1 MAQHKSLFEISTK
14 SVKCIITTDEHKL
27 AKETELLKKN
37 PKEDP
42 IEEVYEAIRKSIRT
56 LRFKL
61 EEKCKL
67 EDIPVESIILTGVF
81 AEGDTAD
88 SIKNALKKNYENA
101 TVRPL
106 STKEQLEYSYYSF
119 IDEEKKR
126 KGESK
131 TDDIFIEITDD
142 AMLLGLARKGEIYEF
157 HEAQLG
163 IGRLRKCFDNN
174 AKENDLTK
182 RYNELSL
189 TFSNVC
195 KKEFDTLKWKPA
207 EGARLIFAG
216 GSTKALAGGQDA
228 GKMIQGKVFA
238 WDTLQEKVEKRL
250 KLDTETFRTKPD
262 LFLSNHYSKMLSGVL
277 SSIYVKALMEHF
289 DLQTA
294 IFSGFGTIDSYYY
307 RVAMGKTRHFRF
319 PELFKALKAHQNV
332 FLCGPAGSGKTTAA
346 IQCSYKLKFKDD
358 QQQRFYFT
366 GAISNEY
373 KLLGY
378 MDANGRYVST
388 EFRKAYEN
396 GGVFL
401 FDEVDASFP
410 QPLLAFNA
418 ALSGDQMDFPDGPV
432 RKHKD
437 FYCIAT
443 ANTYGSGASRQYV
456 GRNQLDAAFLDR
468 FVFIDWPYDE
478 ELEKN
483 MTDNAEWA
491 EFVQKVRHAI
501 NKLGFGKMGVRH
513 IVSPRAT
520 ENGAALLE
528 AGIDRR
534 RVEEMAIWKGLER
547 ETVQM
552 IINNMD

>member
-1 MAQHKSLFEISTK
+1 MAQKGLIEISSK
-14 SVKCIITTDEHKL
+14 SIKYISRINGKL
-27 AKETELLKKN
+27 DKHTELLKVYPDDCYMEDVYSGIKRMVAKIIHTNKN
-37 PKEDP
+37 
-42 IEEVYEAIRKSIRT
+42 ISFRS
-56 LRFKL
+56 
-61 EEKCKL
+61 C
-67 EDIPVESIILTGVF
+67 ILTGKY
-81 AEGDTAD
+81 A
-88 SIKNALKKNYENA
+88 KQ
-101 TVRPL
+101 PL
-106 STKEQLEYSYYSF
+106 SDFIIESFKEKFSDIAVKALTSKEQLDYSYHSF
-119 IDEEKKR
+119 IDEEKR
-126 KGESK
+126 RSTHPA
-131 TDDIFIEITDD
+131 TDDIFVEISEQTILVGLYRNGDNVNFEEINMGLNALRDYFNDICTGD
-142 AMLLGLARKGEIYEF
+142 AANRYQSVWERFKYECSEEL
-157 HEAQLG
+157 EA
-163 IGRLRKCFDNN
+163 IN
-174 AKENDLTK
+174 
-182 RYNELSL
+182 LS
-189 TFSNVC
+189 
-195 KKEFDTLKWKPA
+195 PA
-207 EGARLIFAG
+207 GNFRVILSGGAVK
-216 GSTKALAGGQDA
+216 SLAGGQAA
-228 GKMIQGKVFA
+228 GKNLQGKTHTYDEFSH
-238 WDTLQEKVEKRL
+238 KVET
-250 KLDTETFRTKPD
+250 KLNNYSVKFSDNPEAMWEKCHYTKMM
-262 LFLSNHYSKMLSGVL
+262 YGVL
-277 SSIYVKALMEHF
+277 ASIYVKAIMERF
-289 DLQTA
+289 AVESVSL
-294 IFSGFGTIDSYYY
+294 SGFGTIDSYYQ
-307 RVAMGKTRHFRF
+307 RVTEGKTRHFRF
-319 PELFKALKAHQNV
+319 QELLKALKAHQNV

-346 IQCSYKLKFKDD
+346 RQCSYKLKFKDD

-418 ALSGDQMDFPDGPV
+418 ALSGDQMDFPDGTV
-432 RKHKD
+432 KKHKD

-478 ELEKN
+478 NLEKN

-501 NKLGFGKMGVRH
+501 DKLGFGKMGVRH

-552 IINNMD
+552 IKNNMD

>member
-1 MAQHKSLFEISTK
+1 MTQKGLIEIGSKSIKYISRINGKLDKHTK
-14 SVKCIITTDEHKL
+14 
-27 AKETELLKKN
+27 LLKVY
-37 PKEDP
+37 PEDCSKED
-42 IEEVYEAIRKSIRT
+42 VYSGIKRMVAKIIHANKNIS
-56 LRFKL
+56 FHS
-61 EEKCKL
+61 C
-67 EDIPVESIILTGVF
+67 ILTG
-81 AEGDTAD
+81 
-88 SIKNALKKNYENA
+88 KNAKQ
-101 TVRPL
+101 PL
-106 STKEQLEYSYYSF
+106 SEFITESFKEDFSDIAIKSLTPKEQLDYSYFSF
-119 IDEEKKR
+119 IDEEKR
-126 KGESK
+126 RSANSA
-131 TDDIFIEITDD
+131 TDDIFVEISEHSILAGLYRNGENVYFEGINMGLKSMRDYFNDNCTGD
-142 AMLLGLARKGEIYEF
+142 AMNRYQCVWKRFKDECSKEL
-157 HEAQLG
+157 EAIDMTPAGNFRVILSG
-163 IGRLRKCFDNN
+163 GA
-174 AKENDLTK
+174 AK
-182 RYNELSL
+182 S
-189 TFSNVC
+189 
-195 KKEFDTLKWKPA
+195 
-207 EGARLIFAG
+207 
-216 GSTKALAGGQDA
+216 LAGGQDA
-228 GKMIQGKVFA
+228 GKFLQGRTYTYDEFS
-238 WDTLQEKVEKRL
+238 LKVEEKL
-250 KLDTETFRTKPD
+250 KNYSVKFSDNPEAMWENCHYTKMM
-262 LFLSNHYSKMLSGVL
+262 NGVL
-277 SSIYVKALMEHF
+277 SSIYVKAIMERF
-289 DLQTA
+289 AVESVSL
-294 IFSGFGTIDSYYY
+294 SGFGTIDSYYY

-319 PELFKALKAHQNV
+319 PELLKALKAHQNV

-346 IQCSYKLKFKDD
+346 RQCSYKLKFKDD

-418 ALSGDQMDFPDGPV
+418 ALSGDQMDFPDGTV
-432 RKHKD
+432 KKHKD

-501 NKLGFGKMGVRH
+501 DKLGFGKMGVRH

-528 AGIDRR
+528 AGIDRK

-552 IINNMD
+552 IKNNMD

>member
-1 MAQHKSLFEISTK
+1 MAQKGLIEISSK
-14 SVKCIITTDEHKL
+14 SIKYISRINGKL
-27 AKETELLKKN
+27 DKHTELLKVY
-37 PKEDP
+37 PEDCSKED
-42 IEEVYEAIRKSIRT
+42 VYSGIKQMVAKIIHTNKNTS
-56 LRFKL
+56 FHS
-61 EEKCKL
+61 C
-67 EDIPVESIILTGVF
+67 ILTG
-81 AEGDTAD
+81 
-88 SIKNALKKNYENA
+88 KNAKQ
-101 TVRPL
+101 PL
-106 STKEQLEYSYYSF
+106 SEFITESFKEDFSDIAVKSLTPKEQLDYSYFSF
-119 IDEEKKR
+119 IDEEKR
-126 KGESK
+126 RSANSA
-131 TDDIFIEITDD
+131 TDDIFVEISEHTILAGLYRNGENVDFEEINMGLKSMRDYFNDNCTGD
-142 AMLLGLARKGEIYEF
+142 AMNRYQCVWKRFKGECSKEL
-157 HEAQLG
+157 EAIDMTPAGNFRVILSG
-163 IGRLRKCFDNN
+163 GA
-174 AKENDLTK
+174 AK
-182 RYNELSL
+182 S
-189 TFSNVC
+189 
-195 KKEFDTLKWKPA
+195 
-207 EGARLIFAG
+207 
-216 GSTKALAGGQDA
+216 LAGGQDA
-228 GKMIQGKVFA
+228 GKSLQGRIHTYDEFSH
-238 WDTLQEKVEKRL
+238 KVEEKL
-250 KLDTETFRTKPD
+250 KNYSVKFSDNPEAMWENCHYTKMM
-262 LFLSNHYSKMLSGVL
+262 NGVL
-277 SSIYVKALMEHF
+277 SSIYVKAIMERF
-289 DLQTA
+289 AVESVSL
-294 IFSGFGTIDSYYY
+294 SGFGTIDSYYY
-307 RVAMGKTRHFRF
+307 RVTMGKTRHFRF
-319 PELFKALKAHQNV
+319 PELLKALKAHQNV

-346 IQCSYKLKFKDD
+346 RQCSYKLKFKDD

-418 ALSGDQMDFPDGPV
+418 ALSGDQMDFPDGTV
-432 RKHKD
+432 KKHKD

-501 NKLGFGKMGVRH
+501 DKLGFEKTGVRH

-534 RVEEMAIWKGLER
+534 RVEEMVIWKGLER

-552 IINNMD
+552 IKNNMD

>member
-1 MAQHKSLFEISTK
+1 MM
-14 SVKCIITTDEHKL
+14 
-27 AKETELLKKN
+27 
-37 PKEDP
+37 
-42 IEEVYEAIRKSIRT
+42 Y
-56 LRFKL
+56 
-61 EEKCKL
+61 
-67 EDIPVESIILTGVF
+67 
-81 AEGDTAD
+81 
-88 SIKNALKKNYENA
+88 
-101 TVRPL
+101 
-106 STKEQLEYSYYSF
+106 
-119 IDEEKKR
+119 
-126 KGESK
+126 
-131 TDDIFIEITDD
+131 
-142 AMLLGLARKGEIYEF
+142 
-157 HEAQLG
+157 
-163 IGRLRKCFDNN
+163 
-174 AKENDLTK
+174 
-182 RYNELSL
+182 
-189 TFSNVC
+189 
-195 KKEFDTLKWKPA
+195 
-207 EGARLIFAG
+207 
-216 GSTKALAGGQDA
+216 
-228 GKMIQGKVFA
+228 
-238 WDTLQEKVEKRL
+238 
-250 KLDTETFRTKPD
+250 
-262 LFLSNHYSKMLSGVL
+262 GVL
-277 SSIYVKALMEHF
+277 SSIYVKAIMERF
-289 DLQTA
+289 A
-294 IFSGFGTIDSYYY
+294 VESVSISGFGTIDSYYY
-307 RVAMGKTRHFRF
+307 RVVEGKTRHFRF
-319 PELFKALKAHQNV
+319 PELLKALKAHQNV

-346 IQCSYKLKFKDD
+346 KQCALKLKFKEMPE
-358 QQQRFYFT
+358 QKFYFT

-432 RKHKD
+432 TKHKD

-501 NKLGFGKMGVRH
+501 DKLGFGKMGVRH

-534 RVEEMAIWKGLER
+534 RVEEMVIWKGLER

-552 IINNMD
+552 IKNNMD

>member
-1 MAQHKSLFEISTK
+1 MAQKGLFEISSK
-14 SVKCIITTDEHKL
+14 SIKYISRINGKL
-27 AKETELLKKN
+27 DKRTELLKIYPDDCSQEDVYSGIKRKVAKIIRSNKN
-37 PKEDP
+37 
-42 IEEVYEAIRKSIRT
+42 IS
-56 LRFKL
+56 FHS
-61 EEKCKL
+61 C
-67 EDIPVESIILTGVF
+67 ILTGRY
-81 AEGDTAD
+81 AKQPLAD
-88 SIKNALKKNYENA
+88 FIIESFKEDFSGIAVKALSA
-101 TVRPL
+101 
-106 STKEQLEYSYYSF
+106 KEQLNYSYYSF
-119 IDEEKKR
+119 IDEEKR
-126 KGESK
+126 RSANSA
-131 TDDIFIEITDD
+131 TDDIIVEISEHTILAGLYRNGENVDFEEINMGLKSMRDYFNDNCTGD
-142 AMLLGLARKGEIYEF
+142 AMNRYQCVWKRFKDECSKEL
-157 HEAQLG
+157 EAIDMTPAGNFRVILSG
-163 IGRLRKCFDNN
+163 GA
-174 AKENDLTK
+174 AK
-182 RYNELSL
+182 S
-189 TFSNVC
+189 
-195 KKEFDTLKWKPA
+195 
-207 EGARLIFAG
+207 
-216 GSTKALAGGQDA
+216 LAGGQDA
-228 GKMIQGKVFA
+228 GKSLQGRTHTYDEFSH
-238 WDTLQEKVEKRL
+238 KVEEKL
-250 KLDTETFRTKPD
+250 KNYSVKFSDNPEAMWENCHYTKMMD
-262 LFLSNHYSKMLSGVL
+262 GIL
-277 SSIYVKALMEHF
+277 SSIYVKAIMERF
-289 DLQTA
+289 A
-294 IFSGFGTIDSYYY
+294 VESVSISGFGTIDSYYY
-307 RVAMGKTRHFRF
+307 RVVEGKGRHFRF
-319 PELFKALKAHQNV
+319 PELLKALKAHQNV

-346 IQCSYKLKFKDD
+346 KQCALKLKFKDD

-418 ALSGDQMDFPDGPV
+418 ALSGDQMDFPDGTV
-432 RKHKD
+432 KKHKD

-501 NKLGFGKMGVRH
+501 DKLGFGKMGVRH
-513 IVSPRAT
+513 IVSLRAI

-552 IINNMD
+552 IKNNMD

>member
-1 MAQHKSLFEISTK
+1 MAQKGLFEISSK
-14 SVKCIITTDEHKL
+14 SIKYISRINGKL
-27 AKETELLKKN
+27 DKRTELLKIY
-37 PKEDP
+37 PDDCSKED
-42 IEEVYEAIRKSIRT
+42 VYSGIKRKVAKIIHTNKNIS
-56 LRFKL
+56 FHS
-61 EEKCKL
+61 C
-67 EDIPVESIILTGVF
+67 ILTG
-81 AEGDTAD
+81 
-88 SIKNALKKNYENA
+88 KNAKQ
-101 TVRPL
+101 PL
-106 STKEQLEYSYYSF
+106 SEFITESFKEDFSDIAVKSLTPKEQLDYSYFSF
-119 IDEEKKR
+119 IDEEKR
-126 KGESK
+126 RSANSA
-131 TDDIFIEITDD
+131 TDDIIVEISEHTILAGLYRNGENVDFEEINMGLKSMRDYFNDNCTGD
-142 AMLLGLARKGEIYEF
+142 AMNRYQCVWKRFKDECSKEL
-157 HEAQLG
+157 EAIDMTPAGNFRVILSG
-163 IGRLRKCFDNN
+163 GA
-174 AKENDLTK
+174 AK
-182 RYNELSL
+182 S
-189 TFSNVC
+189 
-195 KKEFDTLKWKPA
+195 
-207 EGARLIFAG
+207 
-216 GSTKALAGGQDA
+216 LAGGQDA
-228 GKMIQGKVFA
+228 GKSLQGRTHTYDEFSH
-238 WDTLQEKVEKRL
+238 KVEEKL
-250 KLDTETFRTKPD
+250 KNYSVKFSDNPEEMWENCHYTKMMD
-262 LFLSNHYSKMLSGVL
+262 GVL
-277 SSIYVKALMEHF
+277 SSIYVKAIMERF
-289 DLQTA
+289 A
-294 IFSGFGTIDSYYY
+294 VESVSISGFGTIDSYYY
-307 RVAMGKTRHFRF
+307 RVVEGKGRHFRF
-319 PELFKALKAHQNV
+319 PELLKALKAHQNV

-346 IQCSYKLKFKDD
+346 KQCALKLKFKEMPE
-358 QQQRFYFT
+358 QKFYFT

-418 ALSGDQMDFPDGPV
+418 ALSGDQMDFPDGTV
-432 RKHKD
+432 KKHKD

-501 NKLGFGKMGVRH
+501 DKLGIGKMGVRH
-513 IVSPRAT
+513 IVSHRAT

-534 RVEEMAIWKGLER
+534 RVEEMVIWKGLER

-552 IINNMD
+552 IKNNMD